1 MVEIGIIVV
10 TYNSA
15 AVIDACLDSAL
26 QSGAEVLVVDNASSD
41 STVQKATRPGVQ
53 LIANPTN
60 RGFAGAV
67 NQGFSTLKSPYVM
80 LLNPDTVLQT
90 SLDPLREACD
100 LPRAA
105 GASGRIEDAAGN
117 PQIGFMIR
125 KFPTPGVLS
134 LESLL
139 LNRLWS
145 NNPLNADYRAL
156 HLDYSKLQAVD
167 QPAGAFLMIR
177 REVWERLDGFDE
189 QFWPL
194 WFEDV
199 DFCRRAAER
208 GYLWYYVP
216 RAVCKHTGAHSISKL
231 TLEMR
236 QVYWYRSLLRYSAKH
251 FRPLRASAVC
261 LAVIAGTIPRALIE
275 TALRRNCE
283 PLATYGKV
291 MRLASRF
298 FFCREGKN
306 SSVPGW
312 LT

>member
-1 MVEIGIIVV
+1 MVEVGIVIV

-15 AVIDACLDSAL
+15 AVIEACLDSAVN
-26 QSGAEVLVVDNASSD
+26 SGAEVVVIDNASSD
-41 STVQKATRPGVQ
+41 NTVEKASRPGVQ
-53 LIANPTN
+53 LIANRTN

-67 NQGFSTLKSPYVM
+67 NQGFSALKSPYIM

-90 SLDPLREACD
+90 SFQPLREACD
-100 LPRAA
+100 LPCAA
-105 GASGRIEDAAGN
+105 GAAGRIEDAAGN
-117 PQIGFMIR
+117 PQVGFMVR
-125 KFPTPGVLS
+125 KFPTPGILA

-139 LNRLWS
+139 LNRAWPG
-145 NNPLNADYRAL
+145 NTFNADYRAV

-177 REVWERLDGFDE
+177 RSVWEQLDGFDE

-216 RAVCKHTGAHSISKL
+216 QAVCKHTGAHSISKL

-251 FRPLRASAVC
+251 FRPLRVRAVC
-261 LAVIAGTIPRALIE
+261 LAVIVGAVPRALIE
-275 TALRRNCE
+275 TALRRSCE
-283 PLATYGKV
+283 PLAAYGKV
-291 MRLASRF
+291 MWLAGRF
-298 FFCREGKN
+298 FFGREGKN

-312 LT
+312 LS